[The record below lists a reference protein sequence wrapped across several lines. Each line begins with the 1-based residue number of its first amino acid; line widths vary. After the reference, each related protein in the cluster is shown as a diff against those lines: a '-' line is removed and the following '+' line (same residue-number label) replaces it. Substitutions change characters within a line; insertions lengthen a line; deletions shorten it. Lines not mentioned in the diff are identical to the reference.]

1 MHFQSNSAFWEHI
14 AVTKQ
19 PSAYAWE
26 RVLVAVVVCLEV
38 NYNWSPT
45 IQTCCN
51 QPTTL
56 TLVGLYRGATM
67 RYHTPK
73 AAAALLDI
81 SVSSL
86 RNYCATY
93 KAFLSADA
101 SPAPGTERK
110 LSDHD
115 IAVLQRI
122 RELRATGLD
131 TAAIVEALQTE
142 DTTTLQPYIDA
153 ATQPE
158 PLQPPTVATMPSD
171 VLQAIQT
178 IADDR
183 YDALQRRIET
193 MEAQRGDNLQWF
205 ALGLVAGVILLG
217 VVAAIVLAGA
227 WLSR

>member
-1 MHFQSNSAFWEHI
+1 MEAP
-14 AVTKQ
+14 KQ
-19 PSAYAWE
+19 PSAYACD

-45 IQTCCN
+45 IQICCN

-56 TLVGLYRGATM
+56 KLVGLYRGATM

-101 SPAPGTERK
+101 SPAPGSERR
-110 LSDHD
+110 LSDQD
-115 IAVLQRI
+115 VAILQRVV
-122 RELRATGLD
+122 ELKRQGMTTD
-131 TAAIVEALQTE
+131 AIVEALQTE
-142 DTTTLQPYIDA
+142 DTTTLQPYIDIQP
-153 ATQPE
+153 TTTSPE
-158 PLQPPTVATMPSD
+158 PLQPPTVATLPAD
-171 VLQAIQT
+171 VLAAIQS

-183 YDALQRRIET
+183 YSQLQQRIEQ
-193 MEAQRGDNLQWF
+193 MEGQQHDRMMVFVFGIGIGILLTLAAAGLVW
-205 ALGLVAGVILLG
+205 LGLMA
-217 VVAAIVLAGA
+217 
-227 WLSR
+227 R